1 MIFVTFCE
9 ARTYFGIDGIPD
21 CLAPYYEEMP
31 SAPLL
36 DRAWLN
42 AELERYGV
50 DAPKSAALYAALDA
64 LEADAALCSFAHFL
78 VKQTCVRHIRAD
90 EDYIDLGPCAAM
102 GTVHGAYFPL
112 LVMLACVRPAT
123 AAYRARGIDDAV
135 FMPTVER
142 MLSSVLRRYA
152 RSGDPR
158 VNFEWESGFF
168 TCALLQ
174 FGRFYFAPHRYDDG
188 ITILKNRTT
197 GEVTALLPDEDDVY
211 IRSTDGQYNGIA
223 GVTDPQAFGAVRRDT
238 DSAFVGH
245 PIDPVGRGLNMT
257 VSLSKA
263 EWEICAR
270 EGDMFLAL
278 HIPGGEGYDP
288 AHLRESASA
297 AIACY
302 DRYFPEYAVRGI
314 WSESWLYDPHLRDI
328 LPPSSKIIRMQDQ
341 MYCMPFAWGE
351 PTIHGELIAHDPPT
365 SLERAVQNYEAAGGT
380 FSTNFMFILR
390 EDIARIGEDE
400 RLYPRLFVQ

>member
-1 MIFVTFCE
+1 MTFYE

-31 SAPLL
+31 AAPLL
-36 DRAWLN
+36 DRVWLT

-50 DAPKSAALYAALDA
+50 DAQKSAALYAALDA

-135 FMPTVER
+135 FIPTVER

-152 RSGDPR
+152 RSGDPH
-158 VNFEWESGFF
+158 VNFEWESGLF

-197 GEVTALLPDEDDVY
+197 SP
-211 IRSTDGQYNGIA
+211 
-223 GVTDPQAFGAVRRDT
+223 
-238 DSAFVGH
+238 
-245 PIDPVGRGLNMT
+245 
-257 VSLSKA
+257 
-263 EWEICAR
+263 
-270 EGDMFLAL
+270 
-278 HIPGGEGYDP
+278 
-288 AHLRESASA
+288 
-297 AIACY
+297 
-302 DRYFPEYAVRGI
+302 
-314 WSESWLYDPHLRDI
+314 
-328 LPPSSKIIRMQDQ
+328 
-341 MYCMPFAWGE
+341 
-351 PTIHGELIAHDPPT
+351 
-365 SLERAVQNYEAAGGT
+365 
-380 FSTNFMFILR
+380 
-390 EDIARIGEDE
+390 
-400 RLYPRLFVQ
+400 